1 MRRAQQQ
8 GVCFHDECQHPERD
22 GQCYESERP
31 SPRAPWIAIIVIMCA
46 MLGIG
51 AYMMLS
57 VIGVP
62 VPFPEWYEKAQKE
75 QVDEMMK
82 NDPVL
87 KLGDVALELRKERD
101 SLQHVVDSLESK

>member
-1 MRRAQQQ
+1 MAQ
-8 GVCFHDECQHPERD
+8 
-22 GQCYESERP
+22 SA
-31 SPRAPWIAIIVIMCA
+31 SP
-46 MLGIG
+46 LG
-51 AYMMLS
+51 YS
-57 VIGVP
+57 QP